1 MAIGRAW
8 LYSSLLFVAGAGTA
22 CFGDQ
27 EYGMFPPTSLR
38 WLFIV
43 LGIFIMAVSSAWMH
57 ALTKTWTR
65 DSSAVLLPT
74 PNQTEPAGGS
84 VKGFSLGDQSFS
96 CGGSARATAEWNL
109 MLPQRRGLRETVFP
123 CSRMSAQHLDRPLT
137 EDDLADETPLLQ
149 SGQTEGGWAR
159 HSAGEESPS
168 LACSCH

>member
-1 MAIGRAW
+1 MKITILGGVFFIVLGVAFFAWFGGPPTIQPSMAIGRAW
-8 LYSSLLFVAGAGTA
+8 LYCSLLFVAGAGTA

-74 PNQTEPAGGS
+74 PNQTQPVGGS
-84 VKGFSLGDQSFS
+84 VKGFSIGDQSFS

-109 MLPQRRGLRETVFP
+109 MLPQRR
-123 CSRMSAQHLDRPLT
+123 A
-137 EDDLADETPLLQ
+137 
-149 SGQTEGGWAR
+149 
-159 HSAGEESPS
+159 
-168 LACSCH
+168 